1 MDLRVIPDVN
11 KRAPECI
18 QLAEGSCSNAF
29 FVHDRLAMT
38 IAASMDLVD
47 TSDGRTYLAWTLEII
62 STSMVH
68 HTKRGVDA
76 R

>member
-1 MDLRVIPDVN
+1 
-11 KRAPECI
+11 
-18 QLAEGSCSNAF
+18 
-29 FVHDRLAMT
+29 MT

>member
-1 MDLRVIPDVN
+1 
-11 KRAPECI
+11 
-18 QLAEGSCSNAF
+18 
-29 FVHDRLAMT
+29 MT

-62 STSMVH
+62 STSMVY